1 MKSSSPSHLRPAG
14 WVIGLFVI
22 ASLIA
27 GLTPTASMQ
36 QGGNFLLRPS
46 VIAGGGGKSVNAATS
61 VEGTIGQGITGTS
74 AGGNFFLTAGF
85 WQAPCASPSLTSQP
99 QSQTVCEH
107 TNVNLSVNATGV
119 GLGFQW
125 RKNGANITGA
135 TGATLTLNNA
145 GATDAA
151 SYDCVVT
158 NGCGA
163 TASNAATL
171 TVLSY
176 ALSSMNQ
183 SFPSSG
189 GTGSFNVQV
198 VGACPW
204 TAVSNN
210 GWLTITGGA
219 AGSGNGTVNFAVAS
233 TTTNRVGTITAA
245 GLTFTVNQSGPSAIT
260 LNAFTATAYDAGVL
274 LEWQTG
280 FEVNNLGFR
289 LYRDTGG
296 RREAVTRE
304 LIGGSAL
311 RVGAGVNLESGEHYS
326 WWDSDAAARGRGDAA
341 TTYWLEDVDLNGD
354 STWHGPFAA
363 RVAYGPPPPYS
374 NAAMLSSLS
383 RSRPEAEASRVVEA
397 VAPTLSA
404 SRQQDAMP
412 FIIDSQ
418 AALKLTVKREGW
430 YRVTQPEMAAAGFP
444 TASDP
449 RWLQMVVEGREVPIA
464 VVTSPEGRFDESS
477 FIEFYGLGLDTP
489 STDARAYWLIAG
501 QSPGQR
507 IERVEAKGIAAS
519 GHSFTQTVER
529 RERTI
534 YFAALLNGE
543 RENFFGAVVTGQ
555 SLEQALNLPR
565 LETSA
570 LQPAT
575 VEIALQGVTQ
585 QPHRVE
591 ARLNGQLLG
600 FLEFNGQENRRAHFA
615 VPHALLNEGMNSVR
629 LTAQNGASDIALVEA
644 IRVSYQ
650 HTFTAEDNQL
660 TLVAAGGERL
670 TIDGFTTKALRVF
683 DVTDPDR
690 SQELIGEVEQS
701 KDGGYALTVAA
712 SGIGARRLVTLS
724 EDRILRPAALKLHA
738 PSALKKAAGADFVI
752 ITRRE
757 WFAMVEPLAAR
768 RESEGLRVALV
779 DIEDVYDEFAFG
791 NKRPQAIRDFFSYA
805 KGNWKVTPSYAL
817 IVGDASYDPKNYL
830 GYGEN
835 DVVPTKL
842 VDTRFMET
850 ASDEWFG
857 DFDGDGISEVMI
869 GRLPARD
876 AAEAARMIAKLLR
889 YEQSGSTPSAL
900 LVSDANDG
908 YNFEQTIDELGGL
921 LPPSMRV
928 EAIKRGQL
936 DAATAKGRLLAALA
950 SGPQLVNYVGHGSS
964 NAWRGD
970 LLTAVEAGEL
980 TNTQLSVFVLMNC
993 LNGMVQ
999 EASGDS
1005 LGEALLKAEGGA
1017 VAAWASSG
1025 MTFPQG
1031 QAEMNRALYKEL
1043 FAARQQGS
1051 KDSAG
1056 RIGEAIQKAKR
1067 ATSDIDIRRTWILL
1081 GDPTLRLQST
1091 PTLVR
1096 STTE

>member
-1 MKSSSPSHLRPAG
+1 
-14 WVIGLFVI
+14 LFVI
-22 ASLIA
+22 AGLMA
-27 GLTPTASMQ
+27 GLPPTASMQQ

-46 VIAGGGGKSVNAATS
+46 VIAGGGGKSAGAATN
-61 VEGTIGQGITGTS
+61 VEGTIGQGIAGTS

-85 WQAPCASPSLTSQP
+85 WQAPCASPSVTSQP

-107 TNVNLSVNATGV
+107 TNVSLSVTASGV

-125 RKNGANITGA
+125 RKNGANVTGA
-135 TGATLTLNNA
+135 TAATLTLNNV

-158 NGCGA
+158 NGCGTA
-163 TASNAATL
+163 ASNAATL
-171 TVLSY
+171 TVLIYS
-176 ALSSMNQ
+176 LSSMNQ

-189 GTGSFNVQV
+189 GAGNFNVQV

-210 GWLTITGGA
+210 GWITVTGGA
-219 AGSGNGTVNFAVAS
+219 AGSGNGTVNYAVAS

-260 LNAFTATAYDAGVL
+260 LNAFTSTAYDAGVL

-296 RREAVTRE
+296 RREAVNRE

-311 RVGAGVNLESGEHYS
+311 RVSAGVHLESGERYS
-326 WWDSDAAARGRGDAA
+326 WWDGDAAARGHGDAA
-341 TTYWLEDVDLNGD
+341 TVAYWLEDIDLNGD

-363 RVAYGPPPPYS
+363 RVAYGPPPARS

-397 VAPTLSA
+397 VAPASSA
-404 SRQQDAMP
+404 SPQSTAMQ
-412 FIIDSQ
+412 FTIDSQ
-418 AALKLTVKREGW
+418 TALKLTVKREGW
-430 YRVTQPEMAAAGFP
+430 YRVTQPELAAAGFP
-444 TASDP
+444 IALDP
-449 RWLQMVVEGREVPIA
+449 RLLQMVVEGREVPIA
-464 VVTSPEGRFDESS
+464 VVTNPEGRFDESS
-477 FIEFYGLGLDTP
+477 FIEFYGLGSGTP

-507 IERVEAKGIAAS
+507 IERLEAQGVAS
-519 GHSFTQTVER
+519 SGNSFTQTVER
-529 RERTI
+529 REHTI

-543 RENFFGAVVTGQ
+543 RENFFGAVITGQ
-555 SLEQALNLPR
+555 GVEQALNLSH
-565 LETSA
+565 LDAGA
-570 LQPAT
+570 LQSAT

-600 FLEFNGQENRRAHFA
+600 FMEFNGQENRRAHFS
-615 VPHALLNEGMNSVR
+615 VPHALLSEGMNSVR
-629 LTAQNGASDIALVEA
+629 LTAQNGAGDVALVEA

-650 HTFTAEDNQL
+650 HTFIAEDDQL
-660 TLVAAGGERL
+660 RLTAAGGERI

-683 DVTDPDR
+683 DVTDGDR
-690 SQELIGEVEQS
+690 PRELIGEVEQS

-712 SGIGARRLVTLS
+712 SGIGARRLVALS
-724 EDRILRPAALKLHA
+724 EDHIGRPAALKLHA
-738 PSALKKAAGADFVI
+738 PSALKKATGADFVI

-757 WFAMVEPLAAR
+757 WFATVEPLAAR
-768 RESEGLRVALV
+768 RESEGLRATLV
-779 DIEDVYDEFAFG
+779 DIEDIYDEFAFG

-805 KGNWKVTPSYAL
+805 KGNWKVAPSYAL
-817 IVGDASYDPKNYL
+817 VVGDASYDPKNYL

-842 VDTRFMET
+842 IDTTFMET

-857 DFDGDGISEVMI
+857 DFDGDGISEVMT

-876 AAEAARMIAKLLR
+876 AAEASRMIAKLLR
-889 YEQSGSTPSAL
+889 YEQSDSTPSAPSAPSAL

-908 YNFEQTIDELGGL
+908 YDFEQTIDDLRGL

-936 DAATAKGRLLAALA
+936 DAATAKGQLLKALA
-950 SGPQLVNYVGHGSS
+950 SGQQLVNYVGHGSL
-964 NAWRGD
+964 NAWRGN
-970 LLTAVEAGEL
+970 LLTAAEAGEL

-999 EASGDS
+999 EAGGDS
-1005 LGEALLKAEGGA
+1005 LGEALLKAERGGA

-1025 MTFPQG
+1025 MTFPQA
-1031 QAEMNRALYKEL
+1031 QAEMNRALYREL
-1043 FAARQQGS
+1043 FAPSHQDGKGIVR
-1051 KDSAG
+1051 

-1067 ATSDIDIRRTWILL
+1067 ATSDPDIRRTWILL
-1081 GDPTLRLQST
+1081 GDPTLRL
-1091 PTLVR
+1091 R
-1096 STTE
+1096 